1 MKRWLSCIEW
11 SADRYRRFSAPIA
24 NRKRGR
30 AVLHWSNLI
39 CASLFYI
46 AYPVMLFVLLF
57 KREPFIWRAIVVP
70 GVFFVLLSVF
80 RKWLNR
86 PRPYETLDIDPLLK
100 RESTGA
106 SFPSRHIFSAFMI
119 AATVSAVTLWGVLLF
134 VPAILLAIIRVIG
147 GVHYPSDAIA
157 GAGIELLAS
166 MLYFI

>member
-1 MKRWLSCIEW
+1 MKRFLSNFKW
-11 SADRYRRFSAPIA
+11 SADRYRRFSSPFA
-24 NRKRGR
+24 KKKWGR

-46 AYPVMLFVLLF
+46 AYLGLLIVLLL
-57 KREPFIWRAIVVP
+57 KREPFLWQAIIVP

-86 PRPYETLDIDPLLK
+86 PRPYEVLEIDPLLK

-119 AATVSAVTLWGVLLF
+119 AATVSVVTTWGAVLII
-134 VPAILLAIIRVIG
+134 PAILLAIIRVIG
-147 GVHYPSDAIA
+147 GVHYPADVIV
-157 GAGIELLAS
+157 GAGIALLAS
-166 MLYFI
+166 ILYLI